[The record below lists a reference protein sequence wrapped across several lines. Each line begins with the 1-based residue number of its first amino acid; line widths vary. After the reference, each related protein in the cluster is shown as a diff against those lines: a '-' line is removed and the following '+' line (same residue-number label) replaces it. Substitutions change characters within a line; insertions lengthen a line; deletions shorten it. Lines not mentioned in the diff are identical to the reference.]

1 MATDSSSSRYC
12 GDSGGDDG
20 GDGKGASD
28 HAGGNGDVS
37 GGDGDVGDGG
47 GVNSASIL
55 IARCSGIFRH
65 ARSSHLLSPKRPHLG
80 DFHYIP

>member
-1 MATDSSSSRYC
+1 M
-12 GDSGGDDG
+12 G
-20 GDGKGASD
+20 D
-28 HAGGNGDVS
+28 HAEGEDDV
-37 GGDGDVGDGG
+37 GDGDSDVGNGG